1 MESFNVPKYIKN
13 DKSFP
18 FWYSMLIE
26 ANKIADFSK
35 VSDVLDFGCGN
46 GKFLHLTN
54 SFKPNLNLNGI
65 DIDEGL
71 ISYCLIN
78 AKENMRFRKKIDL
91 SRDSVESLDIIFSQ
105 EVVYTI
111 PDILEHAITTFSLLR
126 EGGYYI
132 FTMGCH
138 IANPTWKERR
148 KVIKLEESYPANNYS
163 AEDIACAFFEAGYR
177 VSVKRLPVHYPLK
190 YIPNEKGEFEN
201 INDLLISSEE
211 SKLLFVM
218 LKPRKVD

>member
-1 MESFNVPKYIKN
+1 MESFNIPKYIKN

-26 ANKIADFSK
+26 ANKIIDFST

-46 GKFLHLTN
+46 GKFLHLIN
-54 SFKPNLNLNGI
+54 YFKSNLNLNGI
-65 DIDEGL
+65 DIDDGL
-71 ISYCLIN
+71 IKYCLIN
-78 AKENMRFRKKIDL
+78 AKENMYFRKKIDL
-91 SRDSVESLDIIFSQ
+91 SSSLVECLDVVFSQ

-111 PDILEHAITTFSLLR
+111 PDILEHAKTTFSLLR

-138 IANPTWKERR
+138 TDNPTWKERR
-148 KVIKLEESYPANNYS
+148 KVVKLEESYPANNYS
-163 AEDIACAFFEAGYR
+163 AEDIASAFFEVGYR

-190 YIPNEKGEFEN
+190 YVPNEKGEFEN

-218 LKPRKVD
+218 LKPIK